1 MVAKFKPCLP
11 DSMTDSAP
19 LFQSRETKLA
29 FDADEAVTRLTEVDP
44 ILGRL
49 IDRCGP
55 YRPTTNAAADVFHS
69 LMRSIVYQ
77 QLSGRAAGTIY
88 ARLLDALGS
97 NTPGAAAISAA
108 SDTTLRGAGLSAN
121 KVKALRSLATA
132 ELAGDLPD
140 ESRIGEYSD
149 DELVAAYTTIRGIG
163 RWTVEMLLMFHLG
176 RPDVM
181 PVHDLGVR
189 KGYALTYG
197 FDELPKPKA
206 LESAGEI
213 WRPFRSVGCWYMWR
227 AVELHGAA
235 PQPR

>member
-1 MVAKFKPCLP
+1 
-11 DSMTDSAP
+11 MTDSGP

-29 FDADEAVTRLTEVDP
+29 FDGDEAIARLTEVDP
-44 ILGRL
+44 ILGQL
-49 IDRCGP
+49 IDHCGP

-88 ARLLDALGS
+88 ARLLDALGG
-97 NTPGAAAISAA
+97 NTPGASAIEHA
-108 SDTTLRGAGLSAN
+108 SDATLRGAGLSAN
-121 KVKALRSLATA
+121 KVKALRSLAAA
-132 ELAGDLPD
+132 ELAGELPD
-140 ESRIGEYSD
+140 ESRVDEYSD
-149 DELVAAYTTIRGIG
+149 DDLIAAYTALYGIG

-181 PVHDLGVR
+181 PIHDLGVR

-197 FDELPKPKA
+197 LDELPKPKA

-227 AVELHGAA
+227 AVERHGAA